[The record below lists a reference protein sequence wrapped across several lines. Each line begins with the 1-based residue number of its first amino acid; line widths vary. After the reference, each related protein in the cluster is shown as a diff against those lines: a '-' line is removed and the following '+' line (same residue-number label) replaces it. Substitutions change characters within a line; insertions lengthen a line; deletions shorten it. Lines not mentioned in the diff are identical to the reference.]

1 MLKRRCA
8 FSLQTFNVQRMY
20 IAKLCTSL
28 LMHFKRLHTFVHRN
42 SKAHTDLEVMEKLCP
57 S

>member
-1 MLKRRCA
+1 M

-20 IAKLCTSL
+20 IAKFCTFL
-28 LMHFKRLHTFVHRN
+28 LMHFKRLRTFVHRN
-42 SKAHTDLEVMEKLCP
+42 SKADTDLEVMENLAP